1 MKQIWF
7 PVIAAIWL
15 TGCATATK
23 QSARIEDREVLDA
36 AAMQKRQEQVAAQR
50 QRDEAEV
57 ARRAADEAERQRVE
71 LERIDREQKIARQM
85 EEDRARQQQEE
96 QARQQAEEQAR
107 RQAEENRL
115 RAEEATRRELEAAQ
129 RLAQEQRL
137 QEEQNRLAKELE
149 DFRRQLDT
157 QRTRDQEK
165 TDGKREKS
173 QLKEDSAAVR
183 NPAGE
188 AIVGG
193 AAGDAAIVGRSESEV
208 WGQLK
213 DASGLLA
220 KRSVYFAYD
229 QFVIDEQ
236 QLPIIEAHARFLIAN
251 KALSIVIEGNCD
263 DRGSREYNLSLGSKR
278 AESVRRAMLVLGV
291 SGSQLRTVS
300 FGSEK
305 PVELGQDE
313 ESRAKNRRSDIVYPD
328 EPQ

>member
-1 MKQIWF
+1 MKRIWILL
-7 PVIAAIWL
+7 IAAIWL
-15 TGCATATK
+15 AGCATATK
-23 QSARIEDREVLDA
+23 QSASIEDREVLDA
-36 AAMQKRQEQVAAQR
+36 AAMQKRQEQAAAQR

-57 ARRAADEAERQRVE
+57 AKRAADEAERQRVE

-85 EEDRARQQQEE
+85 EEYRVRQQE
-96 QARQQAEEQAR
+96 EEQAR
-107 RQAEENRL
+107 RQAEESRL
-115 RAEEATRRELEAAQ
+115 RAEEATRRETEAAQ

-149 DFRRQLDT
+149 DFRRELDA

-165 TDGKREKS
+165 TDGQREKS
-173 QLKEDSAAVR
+173 RLTEDSAAVR
-183 NPAGE
+183 NPGGE

-193 AAGDAAIVGRSESEV
+193 AAGDTAIVGRPESEV

-213 DASGLLA
+213 DASSLLG

-236 QLPIIEAHARFLIAN
+236 QLPIIEAHAKFLIAN

-278 AESVRRAMLVLGV
+278 AESVRRVMLALGV
-291 SGSQLRTVS
+291 TGSQLRTVS

-305 PVELGQDE
+305 PVALGQDE
-313 ESRAKNRRSDIVYPD
+313 ESHAKNRRSDIVYPD